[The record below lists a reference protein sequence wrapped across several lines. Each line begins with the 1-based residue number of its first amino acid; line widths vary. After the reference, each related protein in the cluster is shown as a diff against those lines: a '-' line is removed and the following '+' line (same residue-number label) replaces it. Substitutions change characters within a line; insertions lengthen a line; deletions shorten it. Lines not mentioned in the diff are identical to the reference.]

1 MIEQTLRP
9 LAQRL
14 FFSPLAALLAPHISP
29 NQMTLLSCILGIC
42 VIPAY
47 YYFGA
52 WCGTLALLLS
62 GIADVLD
69 GSIARKRGESSPVG
83 GIYDILSDRVVE
95 SAAIIAL
102 YVAIP
107 DSGIICLFMLSS
119 ILLCITSFLLS
130 GIHTPKDG
138 KKSFYY
144 SPGFMERAEAF
155 TFFIAI
161 MWLPNWFIGLGLLF
175 TALVLWTTYVRM
187 KELIS
192 QLNSDL

>member
-29 NQMTLLSCILGIC
+29 NQMTLLSCVFGLC

-62 GIADVLD
+62 GMADVLD
-69 GSIARKRGESSPVG
+69 GSIARKRGESSEAG
-83 GIYDILSDRVVE
+83 GVYDILSDRAVE
-95 SAAIIAL
+95 AAAILAL
-102 YVAIP
+102 YLTIP
-107 DSGIICLFMLSS
+107 ESGVLCLLMLASV
-119 ILLCITSFLLS
+119 LLCVTSFLLS

-138 KKSFYY
+138 EKSFHY
-144 SPGFMERAEAF
+144 SAGLMERAEAF
-155 TFFIAI
+155 IFFVMM
-161 MWLPNWFIGLGLLF
+161 MWLPEWFLGLSLLF
-175 TALVLWTTYVRM
+175 TVLVLWTTYVRI

-192 QLNSDL
+192 QLSLQH